1 MLQLKVEITGAT
13 TSDLELALEE
23 VQSLITNGNPSGI
36 NSNETGRFRFDV
48 SGEEADVDEEA

>member
-1 MLQLKVEITGAT
+1 MLELKVEITGAT

-23 VQSLITNGNPSGI
+23 VQSLITNGNTSGF

-48 SGEEADVDEEA
+48 SGEEADVYE